1 MSYLNRLFFRP
12 KPTLKFAGETALGA
26 CTRKPDNRTLKQLT
40 NNINYFSKKDQGIG
54 WHSGD
59 LKDMP
64 LEAQKF
70 ASDLC
75 EMACHGHI
83 SPQNRN
89 MLEKDK
95 FGTKIIHKLIGHL
108 PEIAKENPAAIR
120 FGQEIINNLRPGTAN
135 HVLTALSDVFKF
147 KGIGDR
153 LDAVKGMI
161 GHIAKEIFGSDGG
174 CATFKQEGNFVK
186 VLGALLDPKADTK
199 KIAVLPKVMKVA
211 ENAPLDKVYVNPVK
225 LAHSSASAEKIQ
237 ENLATFEQL
246 QEPLSHRT
254 DCFNLTKFLE
264 NNTNLT

>member
-12 KPTLKFAGETALGA
+12 KPTLKFAGESMLGA
-26 CTRKPDNRTLKQLT
+26 CSRKPDNRTLKQLS
-40 NNINYFSKKDQGIG
+40 NNISYFSKKDRGIG

-89 MLEKDK
+89 ILEKDM
-95 FGTKIIHKLIGHL
+95 FGTTVLHKLIGSL

-120 FGQEIINNLRPGTAN
+120 FGQEIINNLKPGTAN
-135 HVLTALSDVFKF
+135 HVLTAFSDVFNM
-147 KGIGDR
+147 KGIGEH

-161 GHIAKEIFGSDGG
+161 GHIAKSTFGGDGG
-174 CATFKQEGNFVK
+174 CATFKQESNFVK
-186 VLGALLDPKADTK
+186 VLKAFFTPEADAK
-199 KIAVLPKVMKVA
+199 KIAVLPKVMEVA
-211 ENAPLDKVYVNPVK
+211 ENTPLDKVYVNPVK
-225 LAHSSASAEKIQ
+225 LAQSKISAEKLQ
-237 ENLATFEQL
+237 ENLAAFEQL